1 VVVDHVQGTAS
12 ALKRQRR
19 TLGDP
24 LISALLVLLAVAFT
38 GFFASLLPSIADGRA
53 YRFAWPWVPSLK
65 VSLSFYLDGL
75 SLLFTLLVS
84 AIGAIVFLYTGAY
97 ARGDRH
103 FVRLHAYLGLFM
115 VAMLGLVLADN
126 LITLLVFWELTT
138 LASYLLI
145 GFDHEDPKARAAA
158 LQALL
163 VTNAGGLALFAG
175 FILLGSVGGSF
186 ELSELR
192 TNDEAVRA
200 HALYGP
206 ILALVLCGA
215 FTKSAQVPFHF
226 WLPRAMAA
234 PTPVSAYL
242 HSATMVQA
250 GVYLLARLH
259 PVLAGTDAWLLALTG
274 VGAITAVLGSLLAL
288 RQTDLKLL
296 LAYSTIMGLGTLV
309 MFLGAEAPIAVAAA
323 MTFLIVHALYKS
335 SLFLVAGVIEH
346 AAGTRDLRRLGGLAR
361 AMPLTALAACVAALS
376 MAGFPPFLGF
386 VGKELRYEGALAIAG
401 GPVAIVAAAVA
412 ANAMMV
418 AAAGMIVLG
427 PFFGRRADLPR
438 RPHEGPARMW
448 LAPLA
453 LASLGLALGMSPGLT
468 ETLLV
473 QPAVVS
479 VLREPVA
486 VELALWHG
494 LNLPLL
500 LSILTIVLGI
510 AIYRWRRPVGAG
522 LAMLAARLP
531 ISAEGTYEAALD
543 GLMRLARRYTLLLQ
557 TGSLTRYIAVVFAT
571 FGLAVGATLIA
582 RGGFAPPAAWP
593 DLPGY
598 EWAVVALIAAG
609 TLTTVFTSS
618 RLAAICAL
626 SMIGIGLALL
636 FLIYGAPDLAM
647 TQLLVDTLF
656 VVMMAI
662 VLLSLPPLAG
672 TKAPRRLHQG
682 HACLALLAGTVVAA
696 LVYAA
701 ASTPIDPF
709 VSRFFEARSL
719 DEAHGRNV
727 VNIILVDFRA
737 LDTFGEITVVAVA
750 GLAAFALIRTGRGRA
765 VGAAGSLILRTASR
779 FLVSLILVFSVLLLL
794 RGHDAP
800 GGGFIGGLIAA
811 IAFVLYSIAYGPGAV
826 LRTLRTS
833 PRSVALAGIG
843 LALLAGMAAA
853 LAGEPFLSG
862 LWTQLGGASAED
874 GIWLGTP
881 LVFDVGVYL
890 VVVGTVLTLVLAL
903 EEKA

>member
-1 VVVDHVQGTAS
+1 MAADYVQRITS
-12 ALKRQRR
+12 ARKPGGRK
-19 TLGDP
+19 LGEP
-24 LISALLVLLAVAFT
+24 LISAVLVMAALAST
-38 GFFASLLPSIADGRA
+38 GFFVWLLPAIAAGQA
-53 YRFAWPWVPSLK
+53 YRVAWPWVPSLS

-75 SLLFTLLVS
+75 SLLFALLIS
-84 AIGAIVFLYTGAY
+84 AIGALVFLYTGAY
-97 ARGDRH
+97 ASGRRH
-103 FVRLHAYLGLFM
+103 FARLHVYLGLFM

-126 LITLLVFWELTT
+126 LITLYVFWELTT

-145 GFDHEDPKARAAA
+145 GFDHDNAKARDAA

-163 VTNAGGLALFAG
+163 ITNAGGLALFAG

-192 TNDEAVRA
+192 ANDAAVRA

-226 WLPRAMAA
+226 WLPSAMAA

-242 HSATMVQA
+242 HSATMVKA
-250 GVYLLARLH
+250 GVYLLARMH
-259 PVLAGTDAWLLALTG
+259 PLLAGTDAWLLALTT
-274 VGAITAVLGSLLAL
+274 VGAVTAVIGSLLAL

-309 MFLGAEAPIAVAAA
+309 MFLGAEAPIAIAAA

-335 SLFLVAGVIEH
+335 ALFLVAGVVEH

-386 VGKELRYEGALAIAG
+386 VGKELKYEGALAIAG
-401 GPVAIVAAAVA
+401 GPVAIVVAAVA

-418 AAAGMIVLG
+418 AAAGMITLG

-438 RPHEGPARMW
+438 RPREGPVRMW
-448 LAPLA
+448 LGPIVLA
-453 LASLGLALGMSPGLT
+453 FLGLGLGMSTGLT

-473 QPAVVS
+473 QPAVIA
-479 VLREPVA
+479 VLRAPVA

-494 LNLPLL
+494 LNLPVL
-500 LSILTIVLGI
+500 LSALTIVLGI
-510 AIYRWRRPVGAG
+510 AIYLRRRTICAS
-522 LAMLAARLP
+522 LAALEARLP
-531 ISAEGTYEAALD
+531 ISGERAHQGALD
-543 GLMRLARRYTLLLQ
+543 RLMRLAQRYTLLLQ
-557 TGSLTRYIAVVFAT
+557 TGSLTRYLAVVFAT
-571 FGLAVGATLIA
+571 FGVAVGATLIVK
-582 RGGFAPPAAWP
+582 GGIAPPATWP
-593 DLPGY
+593 ELPGY

-609 TLTTVFTSS
+609 TLTTVLTSS

-626 SMIGIGLALL
+626 SMVGIGLALL

-656 VVMMAI
+656 VVIMAI

-672 TKAPRRLHQG
+672 ATPPGSFHWG
-682 HACLALLAGTVVAA
+682 HASLALIAGAVLGV
-696 LVYAA
+696 LVYGA
-701 ASTPIDPF
+701 ASAPIDPF

-719 DEAHGRNV
+719 SEAHGRNV
-727 VNIILVDFRA
+727 VNMILVDFRA
-737 LDTFGEITVVAVA
+737 LDTFGEITVLAVA
-750 GLAAFALIRTGRGRA
+750 GLAAFALIRPGRARA

-811 IAFVLYSIAYGPGAV
+811 IAFVLYSIAHGPGEV
-826 LRTLRTS
+826 RRTLRTS

-843 LALLAGMAAA
+843 VALLAGMAAA
-853 LAGEPFLSG
+853 LAGQPFLSG
-862 LWTQLGGASAED
+862 LWTPLGGTSAED

-881 LVFDVGVYL
+881 LVFDLGVYL